1 MFRCITVERRVVKGP
16 GVLKYVRTVTAP
28 NDNGVRPSFEMS
40 EGGHKRMRRFLAGLL
55 ALSLLAAVGC
65 SSSTKNDK
73 KTDSGSTT
81 ETKKEQVVRMNIGTD
96 PKSLD
101 PIVATAVPDA
111 MVMESLFSGLMRLNN
126 EGRPVPDLAADM
138 PKVSADGLTYTF
150 TLRDNLK
157 WSNGDPITAQ
167 DFVWSWLK
175 ALDPRT
181 ASEYAYQ
188 LYYVKGAQPINEIA
202 LNKKGPDGKD
212 VIGADKKPVARDD
225 KEIQADFDKLAK
237 DFGVTAKDAK
247 TLEVKLEAPTPYFS
261 NLTAFHTLYP
271 VHQKSYTANPT
282 DWFRK
287 NDMVGSGAFKMV
299 SWTAKDK
306 IVVQKNP
313 NYWDAANVKL
323 DKIEFYLIEADSTA
337 IQMFEGNQL
346 DIHEGNINGAE
357 LARLKKDR
365 PDELK
370 ILPDMTVYFYRFN
383 TTKAPFNDAKVR
395 KALSYAI
402 DRNGITTNILQA
414 GQMPAMSIVPGGVP
428 DATGDFRKNGGDY
441 FKDANV
447 AEAQKLLADAG
458 FPGGKG
464 FPKVTLVYNTNETHK
479 KVAEAVQEMW
489 KKNLGIQIDLQN
501 VEFAVKLDMESKLD
515 FQMTRAGWQGDYTDP
530 MTFVDMFVTGGGNN
544 QTGWSNK
551 QYDTLVDTAK
561 KSGDQKVRMQAMHDA
576 EKILMDE
583 MPIAPIYYYVR
594 TGLFNKNLQG
604 WEWPLSGQID
614 LRHASF
620 K

>member
-1 MFRCITVERRVVKGP
+1 
-16 GVLKYVRTVTAP
+16 
-28 NDNGVRPSFEMS
+28 
-40 EGGHKRMRRFLAGLL
+40 MRRFLAAFL

-65 SSSTKNDK
+65 SKTTDTK
-73 KTDSGSTT
+73 KTDAGATP
-81 ETKKEQVVRMNIGTD
+81 EPTKKEQLVRMNIGTD

-101 PIVATAVPDA
+101 PIVATAVPDS
-111 MVMESLFSGLMRLNN
+111 MVMEALFSGLMRLNN

-138 PKVSADGLTYTF
+138 PKISADGKTYTF
-150 TLRDNLK
+150 TLRDGLK
-157 WSNGDPITAQ
+157 WSNGDPITTQ

-188 LYYVKGAQPINEIA
+188 LYYVVGAQKINEIS
-202 LNKKGPDGKD
+202 LNQKGPDGKD
-212 VIGADKKPVARDD
+212 LVGADKKPVARAD
-225 KEIQADFDKLAK
+225 KYVQADFDKLVAG
-237 DFGVTAKDAK
+237 FGVKAVDAK
-247 TLEVKLEAPTPYFS
+247 TLEIKLDAPTPYFS

-287 NDMVGSGAFKMV
+287 TDMVSSGAFKMV
-299 SWTAKDK
+299 SWSSKDK
-306 IVVQKNP
+306 ITVVKNP

-323 DKIEFYLIEADSTA
+323 DKVEYYLIEADSTA
-337 IQMFEGNQL
+337 IQMFETGGL

-383 TTKAPFNDAKVR
+383 TTKAPFTDVRVR
-395 KALSYAI
+395 KALAYAI

-428 DATGDFRKNGGDY
+428 DASGDFRKNGGEY
-441 FKDANV
+441 FKDNNV

-464 FPKVTLVYNTNETHK
+464 FPDVTLVYNTNETHK
-479 KVAEAVQEMW
+479 KVAEAIQEMW
-489 KKNLGIQIDLQN
+489 KKNLGVQIKLQN
-501 VEFAVKLDMESKLD
+501 VEFAVKLDMETKLD

-530 MTFVDMFVTGGGNN
+530 MTFVDMFVTNGGNN

-551 QYDTLVDTAK
+551 DYDANVDIAK
-561 KSGDQKVRMQAMHDA
+561 KSGDAKVRMEAMHKA

-583 MPIAPIYYYVR
+583 MPISPIYYYVR